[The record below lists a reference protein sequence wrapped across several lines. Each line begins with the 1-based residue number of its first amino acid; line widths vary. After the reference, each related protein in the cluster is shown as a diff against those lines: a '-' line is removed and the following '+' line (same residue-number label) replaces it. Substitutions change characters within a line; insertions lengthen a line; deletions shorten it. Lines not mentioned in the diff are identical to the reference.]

1 MSGDVAL
8 RRVSCSR
15 SKYFLDAV
23 LLNILHPDRSVSRC
37 CMGPALTRVYSLVR
51 TERFDLPVPRRD
63 AMVAVAKYMY
73 HASSSTS
80 SSVSKCEM
88 GEQI

>member
-37 CMGPALTRVYSLVR
+37 CMGPAFNPRLLASYR

-73 HASSSTS
+73 HELIHELITH
-80 SSVSKCEM
+80 
-88 GEQI
+88 Q